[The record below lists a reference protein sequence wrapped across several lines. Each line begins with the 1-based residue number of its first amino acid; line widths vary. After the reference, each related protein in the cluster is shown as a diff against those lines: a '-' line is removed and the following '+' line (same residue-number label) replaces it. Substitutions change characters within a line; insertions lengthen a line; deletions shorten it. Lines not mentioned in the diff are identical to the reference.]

1 MRRANAITA
10 CLFCRYW
17 DRSWHGVGSTF
28 IGEDDDETT
37 PQRAFCSIIIS
48 LFGFECRT
56 YAALSSMQGF
66 DYSIVFFGCMHVTFR
81 HVRCGT
87 SADPPALRI
96 GVSTILRTRTRTRTR
111 TLHDDLVI
119 PPSPPI
125 R

>member
-10 CLFCRYW
+10 CLFCKYW

-48 LFGFECRT
+48 LFGLECRT

-87 SADPPALRI
+87 SADPPAARI
-96 GVSTILRTRTRTRTR
+96 STILRTRTRTRI
-111 TLHDDLVI
+111 LHDDLVI